1 MRKIVIGI
9 LTHISGNVN
18 ANEVE
23 GDRIRIKKL
32 VSASGET
39 YPFVS
44 ARAVK
49 RGIRE
54 KLKEFGFKIDPFRIG
69 EGNKLADS
77 GDPIEYVDNDL
88 FGYLYIKGNQQKA
101 RVSPISMSPIVAIEH
116 TPIQIDFGG
125 RFPREL
131 GEANPTPFEI
141 EVADFIGLMKVV
153 ITERCGIFAESEKTD
168 QLKKWD
174 EYVKDGKIEKIT
186 IKKKKEKNEEIIIIE
201 KNKEKKQIEKNEEVL
216 SKGYYYRYKLKNDE
230 KEKVFYK
237 LSDDERINRVKAF
250 LEILLNE
257 GWTYPRRANFF
268 TMAEHVSAIVY
279 CGEKLYPI
287 WKYIDVKNNTFT
299 KPDLSK
305 DNSKRLLEVYDLKSN
320 SVPSEDIEKMA
331 KWLVGG
337 EWKGD

>member
-54 KLKEFGFKIDPFRIG
+54 KLKESGFKIDPFRIG

-101 RVSPISMSPIVAIEH
+101 RISPISMSPIVAVEH

-125 RFPREL
+125 RFPKE
-131 GEANPTPFEI
+131 GVEYKKNNKPFNPDPTPFEI

-174 EYVKDGKIEKIT
+174 EYVEDGNLEKID
-186 IKKKKEKNEEIIIIE
+186 
-201 KNKEKKQIEKNEEVL
+201 
-216 SKGYYYRYKLKNDE
+216 KG
-230 KEKVFYK
+230 YK

-257 GWTYPRRANFF
+257 GWAYPRRANFF

-287 WKYIDVKNNTFT
+287 WKNIDVETNTF
-299 KPDLSK
+299 KELDLSK
-305 DNSKRLLEVYDLKSN
+305 DNSKKLLEVYDLKSS
-320 SVPSEDIEKMA
+320 SVSSNIIEKIA
-331 KWLVGG
+331 KWLVRGV
-337 EWKGD
+337 

>member
-1 MRKIVIGI
+1 MRKIVIGL

-54 KLKEFGFKIDPFRIG
+54 KLKEFGFKVDPFRIG

-141 EVADFIGLMKVV
+141 EVADFIGLMKIV

-174 EYVKDGKIEKIT
+174 EYIKDGKLERI
-186 IKKKKEKNEEIIIIE
+186 N
-201 KNKEKKQIEKNEEVL
+201 
-216 SKGYYYRYKLKNDE
+216 GGYKLD
-230 KEKVFYK
+230 
-237 LSDDERINRVKAF
+237 DDERMNRVKAL

-257 GWTYPRRANFF
+257 GWAYPRRANFF

-287 WKYIDVKNNTFT
+287 WKKIDVDNNTFT

-305 DNSKRLLEVYDLKSN
+305 DDSKKLLEVYDLKSGI
-320 SVPSEDIEKMA
+320 VPSEDIEKMA
-331 KWLVGG
+331 KWLVRG